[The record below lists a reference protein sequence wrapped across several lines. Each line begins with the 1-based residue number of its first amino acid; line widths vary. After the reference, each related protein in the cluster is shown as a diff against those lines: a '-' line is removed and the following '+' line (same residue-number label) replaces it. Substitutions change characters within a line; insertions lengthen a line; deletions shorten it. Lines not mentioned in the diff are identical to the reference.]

1 MAAKTDKEFINE
13 IKDLIYKTSL
23 EVTKNVNQA
32 ALDHVNKQVPNSI
45 AAAKSTQELFIN
57 KVPDAVAKKI
67 TQRLNN
73 MLGLNLE
80 VEPEVTVN
88 Q

>member
-1 MAAKTDKEFINE
+1 MTVKTNKEFINE

-45 AAAKSTQELFIN
+45 VSAKSTQELFVN

-67 TQRLNN
+67 AQRLNTV
-73 MLGLNLE
+73 LGLNLE
-80 VEPEVTVN
+80 VANTE
-88 Q
+88 